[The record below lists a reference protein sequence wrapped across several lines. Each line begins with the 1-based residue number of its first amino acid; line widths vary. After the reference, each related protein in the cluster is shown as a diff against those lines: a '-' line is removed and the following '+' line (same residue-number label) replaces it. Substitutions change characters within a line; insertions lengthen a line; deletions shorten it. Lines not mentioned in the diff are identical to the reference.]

1 MTGEYELAIIPGKI
15 DLRSVSAYARMHSGA
30 THPFSMY
37 VDIITLNITHEFLR
51 GTAFD
56 KRDACTSLVRAYE
69 YVQDGAASYDI
80 DYVLVGCPVR
90 EILGNYRSLFS
101 PIVVRFYGFWLR
113 KGTVVSVQF
122 RRIQTILPTKA
133 VLSTVK
139 TRVILGVCFTNI
151 FH

>member
-90 EILGNYRSLFS
+90 EI
-101 PIVVRFYGFWLR
+101 
-113 KGTVVSVQF
+113 
-122 RRIQTILPTKA
+122 
-133 VLSTVK
+133 STVL
-139 TRVILGVCFTNI
+139 RVLAAERNGRLCPIPKDTDYPPD
-151 FH
+151 